1 MARTKDRLM
10 DRADEVRP
18 YVDRALHDDELRD
31 NLKEAFAAA
40 REVYNELLGNR
51 GAVGVAQRLATDED
65 IQDNLKRAVDE
76 LRTAADRVQGKEDH
90 STRNRMLLLAGITA
104 GILFNPMTGPQ
115 TRKWLMDK
123 VTGASDDYDYAA
135 TVPPPSTTTDGGSTT
150 SGAASTSSPGSS
162 SSST

>member
-1 MARTKDRLM
+1 MAKTKDKLI

-51 GAVGVAQRLATDED
+51 GAVGVAQRVATDKD
-65 IQDNLKRAVDE
+65 IQDNLRKAVDE
-76 LRTAADRVQGKEDH
+76 LRNAADRVQGKEDH
-90 STRNRMLLLAGITA
+90 STRNKMLLLAGITA
-104 GILFNPMTGPQ
+104 GILLNPMTGPA

-123 VTGASDDYDYAA
+123 ITGSDEYDYSSTPPA
-135 TVPPPSTTTDGGSTT
+135 TNGGSTQT
-150 SGAASTSSPGSS
+150 GAASTTTAP
-162 SSST
+162 